1 MLTTPTFFLDLDKC
15 SQYGQDTKDLLNLA
29 QAKKMSTE
37 YQVSL
42 MSKLLN
48 PSMIRAMQTLL
59 AKHPKARVCIYT
71 MKGGIVAQ
79 RGVPRSL
86 LKAGEG
92 YIPSEMTADEYFELD
107 KRSVSIEMHQ
117 PVLRIFVARE
127 AIQQVL
133 GLSTPPEIIITGV
146 RKNVK
151 RACATLLNPP
161 TNPYLAFLW
170 DDNRDIAGEF
180 HVLTVPEYVAVPPS
194 LEVEIHSELEV
205 MFPKRHLDTHDD
217 RGLISFLK
225 GAPPGCCSYD
235 AAANLLFVQ
244 TADKSVA
251 DWPVPDIPAM
261 TEELVAMF
269 FALVAQGCEVN

>member
-1 MLTTPTFFLDLDKC
+1 MADPA
-15 SQYGQDTKDLLNLA
+15 LA
-29 QAKKMSTE
+29 
-37 YQVSL
+37 
-42 MSKLLN
+42 
-48 PSMIRAMQTLL
+48 PSALS
-59 AKHPKARVCIYT
+59 AAF
-71 MKGGIVAQ
+71 
-79 RGVPRSL
+79 
-86 LKAGEG
+86 
-92 YIPSEMTADEYFELD
+92 TALGAFDPAPLF
-107 KRSVSIEMHQ
+107 
-117 PVLRIFVARE
+117 
-127 AIQQVL
+127 
-133 GLSTPPEIIITGV
+133 GLS
-146 RKNVK
+146 
-151 RACATLLNPP
+151 LF
-161 TNPYLAFLW
+161 PYLAFLW

-217 RGLISFLK
+217 RGLISVLK